1 MTGDQQ
7 SVITKDNVSLWV
19 TATIFCQVI
28 DVKSA
33 LFEINDYQLAVDQL
47 SRTAL
52 RAVFGELSLGPGALR
67 ARDHQHAA
75 CRTTWP
81 TPP

>member
-7 SVITKDNVSLWV
+7 SVITKDNVALRVS
-19 TATIFCQVI
+19 ATIFCQVI

-33 LFEINDYQLAVDQL
+33 LFEINDFQLAVDQL

-52 RAVFGELSLGPGALR
+52 RAVFGEMTLDQSSPSATPSTP
-67 ARDHQHAA
+67 A
-75 CRTTWP
+75 CRSTWP
-81 TPP
+81 TPR